1 MNRRNPYLMAHAHR
15 CLCPVCEADRIYTLR
30 GAAEILG
37 GLVVLVLMVVAVV
50 AVLLLSYALAATPVA
65 S

>member
-15 CLCPVCEADRIYTLR
+15 CLCQVCEADRIYTLR
-30 GAAEILG
+30 GVAEILG
-37 GLVVLVLMVVAVV
+37 GLVVLALMVVAGV
-50 AVLLLSYALAATPVA
+50 AVLLLGYALTATPVA